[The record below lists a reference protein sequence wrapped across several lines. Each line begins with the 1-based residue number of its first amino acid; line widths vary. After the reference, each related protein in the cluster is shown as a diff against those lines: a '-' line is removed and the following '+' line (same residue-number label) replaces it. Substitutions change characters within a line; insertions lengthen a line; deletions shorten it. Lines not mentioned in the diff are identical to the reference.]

1 MQALLRRVGLAR
13 DDASDLLRALP
24 DARRRPLVLELGL
37 FKTGTT
43 AIADYF
49 RCNGWARSHN
59 VCKAR
64 GNETTACVR
73 CMGRFL
79 EAAAWAGIGRGPT
92 NGGVF
97 ATAGDVDLGPTFR
110 RLCGPYD
117 VFAELGH
124 LTATTCF
131 LPQVEHLRTL
141 VRVLPNACF
150 VLNTRELGGWMRSV
164 SAWVG
169 HEQVHFRGVTLLK
182 RALSNCPIWPRT
194 AEGPQ
199 GLPSRARPARA
210 RRAARREVRHRG
222 RPRAAGGGDGRAA
235 GDRVSRHEPLVLER
249 GQAVAVRLG
258 GQVQFDSVL
267 GGAPQA
273 GDEGED
279 SSAREGMRG

>member
-49 RCNGWARSHN
+49 RCNGWATSHN

-64 GNETTACVR
+64 GNETICVR
-73 CMGRFL
+73 CMGQFL
-79 EAAAWAGIGRGPT
+79 EEAARAGIGRGPT

-124 LTATTCF
+124 LTATTY
-131 LPQVEHLRTL
+131 LRQHYCCT
-141 VRVLPNACF
+141 N
-150 VLNTRELGGWMRSV
+150 
-164 SAWVG
+164 
-169 HEQVHFRGVTLLK
+169 
-182 RALSNCPIWPRT
+182 
-194 AEGPQ
+194 
-199 GLPSRARPARA
+199 
-210 RRAARREVRHRG
+210 
-222 RPRAAGGGDGRAA
+222 
-235 GDRVSRHEPLVLER
+235 
-249 GQAVAVRLG
+249 
-258 GQVQFDSVL
+258 
-267 GGAPQA
+267 
-273 GDEGED
+273 
-279 SSAREGMRG
+279 

>member
-43 AIADYF
+43 AIADFF
-49 RCNGWARSHN
+49 RCNGWATSHN

-73 CMGRFL
+73 CMGQFL

-164 SAWVG
+164 SSWVG

-194 AEGPQ
+194 AEG
-199 GLPSRARPARA
+199 LKAFHREHILRARDALRGAKCAIEVDLGRPAEETAERLATVFPGTNRSCWNVVKPSPCGSEGRFSLTPCSEARRKQAMKAKIHRRA
-210 RRAARREVRHRG
+210 RG
-222 RPRAAGGGDGRAA
+222 
-235 GDRVSRHEPLVLER
+235 L
-249 GQAVAVRLG
+249 
-258 GQVQFDSVL
+258 
-267 GGAPQA
+267 
-273 GDEGED
+273 
-279 SSAREGMRG
+279 